1 MEFTNVE
8 LLPRFKH
15 RYKFK
20 ANLYNIQLYQNYF
33 DKDGNYVFV
42 QDTAA

>member
-20 ANLYNIQLYQNYF
+20 AKLYNIQHYF